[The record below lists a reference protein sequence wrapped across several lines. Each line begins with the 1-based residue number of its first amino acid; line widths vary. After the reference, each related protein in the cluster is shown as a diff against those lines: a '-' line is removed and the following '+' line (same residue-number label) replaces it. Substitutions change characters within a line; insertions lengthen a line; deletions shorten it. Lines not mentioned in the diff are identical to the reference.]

1 MKDML
6 QEMVEKR
13 LFVEGELASMLRR
26 ACRGGWF
33 VNLSYI
39 FDGANEIVT
48 VEYQAGDGRRT
59 YDVCVTA
66 DSRWAIAKDVMK
78 AIAELYD

>member
-6 QEMVEKR
+6 QEMIEKR
-13 LFVEGELASMLRR
+13 LFVENELSAMLRR
-26 ACRGGWF
+26 ACRGDWF
-33 VNLSYI
+33 VGLTYA

-48 VEYQAGDGRRT
+48 VMYSLNDGRHET
-59 YDVCVTA
+59 DVNVTA

-78 AIAELYD
+78 AVAELYE